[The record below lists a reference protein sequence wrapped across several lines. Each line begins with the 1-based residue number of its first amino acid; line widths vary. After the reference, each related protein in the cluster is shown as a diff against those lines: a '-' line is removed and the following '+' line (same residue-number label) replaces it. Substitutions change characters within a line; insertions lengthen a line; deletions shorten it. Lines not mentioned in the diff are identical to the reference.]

1 MKLLHWILFILAFWI
16 FLAPFVVDDLVMLFV
31 GSHLQEGVDLVSLLR
46 WDDLF
51 LGLAIVVIAL
61 IVVTMEQA
69 NHKTPGL
76 KAMHWLQVLLGAWV
90 AAAPFALDFDYDAFT
105 WSHVVSG
112 GFIAVF
118 ALTQIY
124 YERHRS

>member
-16 FLAPFVVDDLVMLFV
+16 LLAPFVADDLIMLFF
-31 GSHLQEGVDLVSLLR
+31 GSFLTEEASLVELLR

-69 NHKTPGL
+69 SHKTPGL
-76 KAMHWLQVLLGAWV
+76 KAMHWLQVMLGAWI
-90 AAAPFALDFDYDAFT
+90 AAAPFALDFDYQAFT
-105 WSHVVSG
+105 WSHVVTG
-112 GFIAVF
+112 GFVAVF
-118 ALTQIY
+118 ALMQIY
-124 YERHRS
+124 FEKYRS